1 MSINSL
7 KQGLKARLL
16 LISLAVMLLSLA
28 LPIAMLQVY
37 DRILPNQ
44 GVGTA
49 WVLALGVLSAMLLE
63 ALLRYGRSWLLNRAG
78 MKFEAWSNVEAMK
91 RLLAASPGELHALGP
106 AHIEEGFTALRRLQE
121 YYSGQAMLALYD
133 APFIFLFLGM
143 IAYVGGAVVV
153 IPVAVLIV
161 AFITVFVLGSKARY
175 YAEHYEMASAR
186 RAGMLSG
193 MFSRMLSLKGMALEG
208 PMIASFDESHR
219 QTASYRA
226 GLDEYLMR
234 IQLVTAFFSQATTV
248 LVVMLSAHLVISG
261 EMSSGALAA
270 CTLLAGRTMAP
281 VGALFS
287 FWGRYQSTG
296 NAQAKAEALLSL
308 GQEGSQSPNPE
319 SQEPVGLECPSLQ
332 LEGMTVPV
340 SLSIPAGTVVR
351 LAESGWMSWTPLFE
365 SLTDIS
371 ADEKGL
377 CKITNQNIG
386 REDIRVVY
394 VDETAAVFQGSV
406 IENLTTFTA
415 SREQLALEWAEKL
428 GLHERLIQLP
438 HGYQTQLAER
448 YGSGI
453 DRGTRQL
460 IGIARAIVCQP
471 NLLLL
476 DHADHGL
483 DITSQKRLA
492 SVLSGL
498 EGQLTC
504 IVVTGSPAI
513 AEVIP
518 LAVTAPVSNVGGA
531 RA

>member
-319 SQEPVGLECPSLQ
+319 SQEPIGLECLSLQ
-332 LEGMTVPV
+332 LEGMSAPV

-371 ADEKGL
+371 ADEEGL

-386 REDIRVVY
+386 REAMRVVY
-394 VDETAAVFQGSV
+394 VDETAVFQGSV